1 MKSAVIKVGSVYIA
15 GKDGRVKIGASTD
28 PEKRVKVI
36 LRQGGM
42 PDDSFSYISNKSK
55 KYMEHEA
62 AAHNKFSSRN
72 IGGEWFNIYIDE
84 AVLFVSGLV
93 GKMSKEEIESISK
106 DNEKTEVEKS
116 KLLNSLTKTLLK
128 SNQGSRDHFE
138 TIKAD
143 TYNMAVALENESLSE
158 AVFRCDSDLLEL
170 MVLRSSIQ
178 HEMIKALLQIS
189 SINCSIPNDIFKVS
203 K

>member
-62 AAHNKFSSRN
+62 ATHNKFLSRN

-128 SNQGSRDHFE
+128 SNQGISDHFE

-158 AVFRCDSDLLEL
+158 AVFRCDSDLLKL
-170 MVLRSSIQ
+170 MLLRSSIQ
-178 HEMIKALLQIS
+178 HEMIKALLEIS
-189 SINCSIPNDIFKVS
+189 NINWSIK
-203 K
+203 